1 MNAKTVEGLMG
12 ASTNI
17 RLSDTAMNVFRTA
30 SQKGDTATME
40 RALGYAGQMVDEAN
54 KYEDK
59 AKEGMKEDAK
69 ELKEQKAADQEKMI
83 ERRKEEQRQLEE
95 RIEKSREPEKDTVE
109 IRADAASPE
118 STDTPA
124 APSESADL
132 PPVVYS
138 SSGEVSSQ
146 ETQTEATLSVSV

>member
-40 RALGYAGQMVDEAN
+40 RSLAYAGQMVNEAN

-59 AKEGMKEDAK
+59 ANEGMKEDAK
-69 ELKEQKAADQEKMI
+69 ELKEKKAADQEKII
-83 ERRKEEQRQLEE
+83 EKRKDDQKQLEE

-109 IRADAASPE
+109 ISRDATAPE
-118 STDTPA
+118 YVDTPTTTPEA
-124 APSESADL
+124 VDL

-138 SSGEVSSQ
+138 STGEVSNQ
-146 ETQTEATLSVSV
+146 EVQTESEISLII